1 MADNYGKG
9 RLIYKFLILAL
20 LAALIGSIYYPKTLW
35 DKEAK
40 NVEISHYR
48 MSNIY
53 NAELQYHYFHES
65 YTDSL
70 QALVEFIKS
79 DTSYHIYVDS
89 LFTNA
94 LATIITEFDSMKTLQ
109 YELDEFVKSVS
120 PTDTA
125 MTDSLGYRVDDL
137 AWGVRHLR
145 DKLIVLSDRMKNHPC
160 APIEILDSAREIVE
174 RKDFFMHFKMVKN
187 LVIQNKHSAA
197 LSASDRTK
205 ANYDLIMK
213 RLQDTIDNL
222 DNIFTNVDSLYY
234 CPTSRKAYKL
244 SVIDTSVIKRVV
256 IECPIDSVFIAD
268 VESDFM
274 KSVIGALKIKNHG
287 NLNNGEASWSSG
299 PGK

>member
-9 RLIYKFLILAL
+9 RLIYKVLILVL
-20 LAALIGSIYYPKTLW
+20 FAALIGSIYYPKTLW

-40 NVEISHYR
+40 NVELSHYR

-70 QALVEFIKS
+70 PALIEFVKT
-79 DTSYHIYVDS
+79 DTAYHNYVDS
-89 LFTNA
+89 LFTSAIANV
-94 LATIITEFDSMKTLQ
+94 ITEFDSMKALQ

-125 MTDSLGYRVDDL
+125 MTDSLSNRVDDL
-137 AWGVRHLR
+137 TWGVRHLR
-145 DKLIVLSDRMKNHPC
+145 DKLIIISDRMKNHPC
-160 APIEILDSAREIVE
+160 SPIDILDSAREIVE
-174 RKDFFMHFKMVKN
+174 RKDFFMRFNMVKN
-187 LVIQNKHSAA
+187 LVVQNKHASALA
-197 LSASDRTK
+197 ASDKIK
-205 ANYDLIMK
+205 ASYDLIIQ
-213 RLQDTIDNL
+213 RLQKTIDNL
-222 DNIFTNVDSLYY
+222 DKIFTEIDSLYY
-234 CPTSRKAYKL
+234 CPTSRKAFKL

-256 IECPIDSVFIAD
+256 IESPIDSAFIAG

-287 NLNNGEASWSSG
+287 NINNGEKSWSSG